1 MLTVLT
7 QTPLFIPG
15 NRRWEFPGRC
25 WSSQRMP
32 GKERTYSRRRRP
44 IAKPPICGAAN
55 RRN

>member
-44 IAKPPICGAAN
+44 IAKPPICSAAN